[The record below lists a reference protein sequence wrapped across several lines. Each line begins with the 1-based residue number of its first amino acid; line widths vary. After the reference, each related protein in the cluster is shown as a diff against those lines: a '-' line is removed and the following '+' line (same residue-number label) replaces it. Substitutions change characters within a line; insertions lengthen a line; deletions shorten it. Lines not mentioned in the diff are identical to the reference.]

1 MNDIV
6 ADDRRVG
13 DLIQQLRRFLRRGDG
28 ERTELKLCK
37 VIEDVVR
44 LVAGDASRKG
54 IEIVLAC
61 AQGSLSFV
69 ADRVQIQQVLLNL
82 LLNAFDAVAD
92 NESGS
97 RRVEVLARASGA
109 VL

>member
-28 ERTELKLCK
+28 ERSELKLRT

-44 LVAGDASRKG
+44 LVAGDAST
-54 IEIVLAC
+54 
-61 AQGSLSFV
+61 QGS
-69 ADRVQIQQVLLNL
+69 
-82 LLNAFDAVAD
+82 
-92 NESGS
+92 
-97 RRVEVLARASGA
+97 
-109 VL
+109 